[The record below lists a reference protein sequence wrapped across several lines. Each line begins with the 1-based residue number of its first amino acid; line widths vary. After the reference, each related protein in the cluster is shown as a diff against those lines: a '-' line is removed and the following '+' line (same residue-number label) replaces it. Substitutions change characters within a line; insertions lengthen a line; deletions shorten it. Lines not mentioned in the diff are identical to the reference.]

1 MNKYMHEA
9 LELAFEALK
18 NDEIPIGCVIVK
30 DDVVIGRGYNNR
42 EANSDISGH
51 AELNALKD
59 ASKALGTWK
68 LNDCEMYVTVEP
80 CLMCYG
86 AISQSRIKKVYIGS
100 KQSEIKPYSY
110 RKYITNDTLISE
122 MLIDEAKEVM
132 QSFFQKRR

>member
-9 LELAFEALK
+9 LELAFKALE

-30 DDVVIGRGYNNR
+30 DDIVIGRGYNNR

-51 AELNALKD
+51 AEMNALKD
-59 ASKALGTWK
+59 ASQTLGTWK

-86 AISQSRIKKVYIGS
+86 AITQSRIKKVHIGS

>member
-1 MNKYMHEA
+1 MNEYMNKA
-9 LELAFEALK
+9 LELAFIALS

-30 DDVVIGRGYNNR
+30 DGVIIGHGYNNR

-51 AELNALKD
+51 AEINALKD
-59 ASKALGTWK
+59 AAKNLNTWK

-86 AISQSRIKKVYIGS
+86 AIMQSRIKKVYIGS
-100 KQSEIKPYSY
+100 KQSDIKPYSY
-110 RKYITNDTLISE
+110 RKHITNDTLISE